1 MGLFGK
7 KSKEEVPS
15 LPELPSSGEL
25 VLPSKDDLLDSPP
38 EVPEIEVNDLPPLP
52 KMGNSELPQEQIK
65 NTISP
70 PDLPTNNLPVPDMPE
85 KMQKSNFEIPKP
97 SKKHLNAIGKEDL
110 PRTIEIEKGMS
121 NQTFERALVK
131 KAEPVY
137 VRLDKFEETVEIF
150 EEIKKKIKDME
161 EVLQKTREIKQK
173 EEDELIEWEREIQI
187 IKTRID
193 SIDKNIFNKL
203 D

>member
-15 LPELPSSGEL
+15 LPELPESNDL
-25 VLPSKDDLLDSPP
+25 VLPSKNDLSNPP
-38 EVPEIEVNDLPPLP
+38 KGIPEIEIKELPPLP
-52 KMGNSELPQEQIK
+52 KMGKSELPQEQIK
-65 NTISP
+65 NTISTP
-70 PDLPTNNLPVPDMPE
+70 NPEINNIPVPEMPGQ
-85 KMQKSNFEIPKP
+85 MQKSNFEIPEPRKGTLK
-97 SKKHLNAIGKEDL
+97 SIGNQDL
-110 PRTIEIEKGMS
+110 PRTIEIEKRMS
-121 NQTFERALVK
+121 NQTFEKSLVK
-131 KAEPVY
+131 EAEPIY
-137 VRLDKFEETVEIF
+137 VRLDKFEETIEIF
-150 EEIKKKIKDME
+150 EEIKNKIKDME
-161 EVLQKTREIKQK
+161 EVLQKTKEIKQK